1 MAKIKR
7 MRKGLSVAL
16 ILALLVQMFG
26 FFGFVRP
33 ANAAALDLLFDTM
46 SRHKITTDSDHE
58 IKFKTPTG
66 VDALTDTITIT
77 FAAGFDLATNNV
89 AFGDMD
95 LEEDVA
101 CDGAYENSKT
111 LAAAPAADVWGAAV
125 SGQVV
130 TLTAPTNAAAGE
142 IAANACVLVEIGDV
156 ATGGAGNNQ
165 IINPGSA
172 GSYEIGIAGVF
183 GDLGEVDV
191 PIVDDDQV
199 TISGTV
205 DSYID
210 FDLDTPAGSGGSH
223 GETAAPYAVNLQE
236 LSFSSLTNED
246 TSNVTEIY
254 IDLNS
259 NADDGTKIYIKSLY
273 GATGLSSAHS
283 GDNIAS
289 ATQVNVVNS
298 VDGNYGV
305 AAIEEA
311 GATEGTLVPV
321 SPFNVYG
328 TANSVGAL
336 TTSFQEIFNTN
347 SVPIVDGDG
356 EVAVRAVAGRSTS
369 AADDYTDTLT
379 FRATGAF

>member
-1 MAKIKR
+1 
-7 MRKGLSVAL
+7 MRRGLSVAL

-33 ANAAALDLLFDTM
+33 ANAAALDLLSDVMT
-46 SRHKITTDSDHE
+46 RHKDTTDSDHT
-58 IKFKTPTG
+58 ITFTTPTG
-66 VDALTDTITIT
+66 VLATETITLT
-77 FAAGFDLATNNV
+77 FESDFDISN
-89 AFGDMD
+89 
-95 LEEDVA
+95 
-101 CDGAYENSKT
+101 
-111 LAAAPAADVWGAAV
+111 
-125 SGQVV
+125 
-130 TLTAPTNAAAGE
+130 
-142 IAANACVLVEIGDV
+142 I
-156 ATGGAGNNQ
+156 
-165 IINPGSA
+165 
-172 GSYEIGIAGVF
+172 VF
-183 GDLGEVDV
+183 GDVDVKDDAVELVLGGDCAAAEEAGVSVAGQVLTIEICSEYAAGISAASVVEIQIGTNATGPGVNQIKNPTTAGSFEIAIAGTMTDLGEIDV

-210 FDLDTPAGSGGSH
+210 FDLDTPTGSGGAHS
-223 GETAAPYAVNLQE
+223 ETAAPYAVNLQE
-236 LSFSSLTNED
+236 LSFSTLTNEG

-259 NADDGTKIYIKSLY
+259 NADDGTKVYIKSLY
-273 GATGLSSAHS
+273 GAAGLSSAHS
-283 GDNIAS
+283 SDNIPS

-305 AAIEEA
+305 AAAEEA
-311 GATEGTLVPV
+311 GATEGSLVPA
-321 SPFNVYG
+321 SPFDVYS
-328 TANSVGAL
+328 TPNSVGAL

-347 SVPIVDGDG
+347 GVPIIDGDG